1 MSKLE
6 NKNAVKH
13 GAFAVFLIMPD
24 EDPNEFEAL
33 LAALAEEWNPEGRC
47 ENEKIESIAMSMW
60 RKRRFRK
67 HMRKVIAKLAGKEA
81 LVDRIQDRDTERMMN
96 ILEQIESGIPG
107 CITEE
112 SLLEKLGPRWAN
124 RFKKSCPRADY
135 TTEEAWLNAISDLI
149 CKVQE
154 DLELTRSQMPTIGE
168 TYSAEWFNEREQDF
182 EERIDAKIDRDL
194 KQLGQIKTIKAIGIG
209 RRPPAVDIGPLK
221 QIEAPSV
228 QAAE

>member
-33 LAALAEEWNPEGRC
+33 LAALVEEWNPEGRC

-81 LVDRIQDRDTERMMN
+81 FIDRIQDRDTERMMSV
-96 ILEQIESGIPG
+96 LEEIKSGIPG
-107 CITEE
+107 CVTEE
-112 SLLEKLGPRWAN
+112 SLLEKLGPRWAD
-124 RFKKSCPRADY
+124 RFKKSCPRANY
-135 TTEEAWLNAISDLI
+135 TTEEEWLNAISGLI
-149 CKVQE
+149 SDEQE
-154 DLELTRSQMPTIGE
+154 VRELTRSQMPTIAKHTLRSGS
-168 TYSAEWFNEREQDF
+168 TSASKTSKNELTPRST
-182 EERIDAKIDRDL
+182 KISNSWG
-194 KQLGQIKTIKAIGIG
+194 KSK
-209 RRPPAVDIGPLK
+209 P
-221 QIEAPSV
+221 
-228 QAAE
+228 